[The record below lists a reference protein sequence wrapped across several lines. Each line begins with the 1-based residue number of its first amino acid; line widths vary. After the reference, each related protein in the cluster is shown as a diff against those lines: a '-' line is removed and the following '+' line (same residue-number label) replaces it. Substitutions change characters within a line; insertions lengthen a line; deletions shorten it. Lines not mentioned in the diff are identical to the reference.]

1 MNFRAIHCFGLGAA
15 SLAGLLF
22 ASAPAFAGGDKHHK
36 GMAGMEMMD
45 TNGDGQLSRDEH
57 SAGARKMFET
67 MDADKDGKVTA
78 TEMEAAHAQ
87 MAGKDMKK
95 MKGHMSAA
103 EKIKVVD
110 TNGDG
115 VLTAQE
121 HATGA
126 TTMFDK
132 MDTNKD
138 GVLTKAEHQSGHK
151 AMMKKAKD
159 DTKDATKEATK

>member
-1 MNFRAIHCFGLGAA
+1 MKFHTDHCLGFGVA
-15 SLAGLLF
+15 SVAGLLF
-22 ASAPAFAGGDKHHK
+22 AATPALAGGDKAHGEHK
-36 GMAGMEMMD
+36 GMAAMQMMD

-57 SAGARKMFET
+57 AAGARKMFET
-67 MDADKDGKVTA
+67 MDGDKDGKVTA
-78 TEMEAAHAQ
+78 TEMDAAHAQ

-95 MKGHMSAA
+95 KGHMSAA
-103 EKIKVVD
+103 DKIKVVD
-110 TNGDG
+110 TDGDG

-138 GVLTKAEHQSGHK
+138 GSVSKAEHEAGHK
-151 AMMKKAKD
+151 AMMKKH
-159 DTKDATKEATK
+159 KEATK